1 MLSHY
6 PADVVHKFFD
16 SKNFNGVFQN
26 FVEKEKM
33 PLTNGFITGLDQ
45 TQSQSSKVGAYWEFL
60 YIYKDRETGN
70 ADSNLSVG

>member
-1 MLSHY
+1 
-6 PADVVHKFFD
+6 
-16 SKNFNGVFQN
+16 
-26 FVEKEKM
+26 M

-60 YIYKDRETGN
+60 YIYNDRETGN